1 MKTNNFGNA
10 LDKDSLR
17 AMPIADYLVILN
29 MYANTNYGNTKLE
42 AIDSFKNG
50 AQTEIGAIKKI
61 MTIYE
66 HVETVGDINELFEN
80 KILPY
85 SLVRN
90 FIQRKE
96 LSQHL
101 LESVKQGYPQLK
113 NLADARI
120 GEIKERRKSL
130 VEFYS
135 VKK

>member
-10 LDKDSLR
+10 PNEAALR
-17 AMPIADYLVILN
+17 TMPIADYLGILN

-42 AIDSFKNG
+42 ALDSFKNG
-50 AQTEIGAIKKI
+50 AQTEIEAIKKLTT
-61 MTIYE
+61 MYE
-66 HVETVGDINELFEN
+66 HIDTVGDINELFEN
-80 KILPY
+80 KIAPY
-85 SLVRN
+85 SLVRT
-90 FIQRKE
+90 FVQRKE

-113 NLADARI
+113 NLVDTCI
-120 GEIKERRKSL
+120 GEIKERRNLL

>member
-1 MKTNNFGNA
+1 MKTNNFGNMSNEA
-10 LDKDSLR
+10 ALR
-17 AMPIADYLVILN
+17 AMPIADYLGILN
-29 MYANTNYGNTKLE
+29 MYSNTNYGNTKLK

-50 AQTEIGAIKKI
+50 AQTEIEAIKKI
-61 MTIYE
+61 TTIYE

-85 SLVRN
+85 SLVRT
-90 FIQRKE
+90 FVQRKE

-113 NLADARI
+113 NLADACI
-120 GEIKERRKSL
+120 EEIKERRKSL